1 MPEYTIRYILSGNG
15 LDADKDVNIVW
26 CSDTTEALSKLK
38 SEDGAI
44 AVLPQP
50 FVTAASA
57 QISGLRVVM
66 DLNEAWEKINNN
78 SKIVTGVIV
87 VRKEFAEKYPEQ
99 LKKFIDE
106 YNESV
111 AYTSSNI
118 DETAQL
124 IAEYGIVASEAI
136 AKKALPKC
144 HIVCYINNNMR
155 SALEGFLQV
164 LYDQNPKSVGGSM
177 PKDDSIMNINKKI
190 LNVIYKVL
198 AVMLALILWEI
209 AALKIDSPI
218 LLVTPV
224 QVLGRLF
231 TIWHEPDFAG
241 TVWFTMYH
249 IVGGFLAGL
258 LCGIICAVLAY
269 ICKPVEYILWP
280 WMVTIKAVPVAS
292 FVVICLIWFTAK
304 NLSVFIAFLI
314 VVPVIYQNTLTGL
327 RSTDKG
333 IREMADVFHIP
344 WIRRIRYIIMP
355 QLSPYL
361 ISAGRVTAGMAWK
374 AGVAAEII
382 GMPKGSVGQMLYM
395 SKIYLDTDD
404 LLAWTVII
412 VVLSVIFEKLVV
424 LTLKAAL
431 KK

>member
-1 MPEYTIRYILSGNG
+1 MKKLLAVILSVIMVFSFAACAGKSANNEGESQTEETTTIRIGAMAGPTAMGMVKLRKDSENGNTKNTYAFEDFATDASAFVTPLATGEIDIAAVPSNLAANIYNKTEGKVQVVAVNTLGVLNTIRYILSGNG

-136 AKKALPKC
+136 AEKALPKC

-177 PKDDSIMNINKKI
+177 PKDDF
-190 LNVIYKVL
+190 Y
-198 AVMLALILWEI
+198 
-209 AALKIDSPI
+209 
-218 LLVTPV
+218 
-224 QVLGRLF
+224 
-231 TIWHEPDFAG
+231 
-241 TVWFTMYH
+241 Y
-249 IVGGFLAGL
+249 
-258 LCGIICAVLAY
+258 
-269 ICKPVEYILWP
+269 EY
-280 WMVTIKAVPVAS
+280 
-292 FVVICLIWFTAK
+292 
-304 NLSVFIAFLI
+304 
-314 VVPVIYQNTLTGL
+314 
-327 RSTDKG
+327 
-333 IREMADVFHIP
+333 
-344 WIRRIRYIIMP
+344 
-355 QLSPYL
+355 
-361 ISAGRVTAGMAWK
+361 
-374 AGVAAEII
+374 
-382 GMPKGSVGQMLYM
+382 
-395 SKIYLDTDD
+395 
-404 LLAWTVII
+404 
-412 VVLSVIFEKLVV
+412 
-424 LTLKAAL
+424 
-431 KK
+431 

>member
-1 MPEYTIRYILSGNG
+1 MI
-15 LDADKDVNIVW
+15 
-26 CSDTTEALSKLK
+26 
-38 SEDGAI
+38 
-44 AVLPQP
+44 
-50 FVTAASA
+50 
-57 QISGLRVVM
+57 
-66 DLNEAWEKINNN
+66 
-78 SKIVTGVIV
+78 
-87 VRKEFAEKYPEQ
+87 
-99 LKKFIDE
+99 
-106 YNESV
+106 
-111 AYTSSNI
+111 
-118 DETAQL
+118 
-124 IAEYGIVASEAI
+124 
-136 AKKALPKC
+136 
-144 HIVCYINNNMR
+144 
-155 SALEGFLQV
+155 
-164 LYDQNPKSVGGSM
+164 
-177 PKDDSIMNINKKI
+177 SIMNINKKI

-218 LLVTPV
+218 ILVTPV

-249 IVGGFLAGL
+249 IVVGFLAGL
-258 LCGIICAVLAY
+258 LCGIVCAVLAH

-327 RSTDKG
+327 RSTD
-333 IREMADVFHIP
+333 IM
-344 WIRRIRYIIMP
+344 MP
-355 QLSPYL
+355 QISPYL

-424 LTLKAAL
+424 LALKAVL

>member
-1 MPEYTIRYILSGNG
+1 MI
-15 LDADKDVNIVW
+15 
-26 CSDTTEALSKLK
+26 
-38 SEDGAI
+38 
-44 AVLPQP
+44 
-50 FVTAASA
+50 
-57 QISGLRVVM
+57 
-66 DLNEAWEKINNN
+66 
-78 SKIVTGVIV
+78 
-87 VRKEFAEKYPEQ
+87 
-99 LKKFIDE
+99 
-106 YNESV
+106 
-111 AYTSSNI
+111 
-118 DETAQL
+118 
-124 IAEYGIVASEAI
+124 
-136 AKKALPKC
+136 
-144 HIVCYINNNMR
+144 
-155 SALEGFLQV
+155 
-164 LYDQNPKSVGGSM
+164 
-177 PKDDSIMNINKKI
+177 SIMNINKKI

-209 AALKIDSPI
+209 AALKIDSQI
-218 LLVTPV
+218 ILVTPV

-231 TIWHEPDFAG
+231 TIWHEPDFAE

-258 LCGIICAVLAY
+258 LCGIVCAVLAH

-280 WMVTIKAVPVAS
+280 WMVTI
-292 FVVICLIWFTAK
+292 TAK

-344 WIRRIRYIIMP
+344 WIRRIRYIMMP
-355 QLSPYL
+355 QISPYL

-424 LTLKAAL
+424 LALKAVL

>member
-1 MPEYTIRYILSGNG
+1 MI
-15 LDADKDVNIVW
+15 
-26 CSDTTEALSKLK
+26 
-38 SEDGAI
+38 
-44 AVLPQP
+44 
-50 FVTAASA
+50 
-57 QISGLRVVM
+57 
-66 DLNEAWEKINNN
+66 
-78 SKIVTGVIV
+78 
-87 VRKEFAEKYPEQ
+87 
-99 LKKFIDE
+99 
-106 YNESV
+106 
-111 AYTSSNI
+111 
-118 DETAQL
+118 
-124 IAEYGIVASEAI
+124 
-136 AKKALPKC
+136 
-144 HIVCYINNNMR
+144 
-155 SALEGFLQV
+155 
-164 LYDQNPKSVGGSM
+164 
-177 PKDDSIMNINKKI
+177 SIMNINKKI

-209 AALKIDSPI
+209 AALKINSQI
-218 LLVTPV
+218 ILVTPV
-224 QVLGRLF
+224 QVLHRLF
-231 TIWHEPDFAG
+231 TIWQEPDFAG

-258 LCGIICAVLAY
+258 LCGIVCAVFAY

-292 FVVICLIWFTAK
+292 FVVICLIWFTTK
-304 NLSVFIAFLI
+304 NLSVFI
-314 VVPVIYQNTLTGL
+314 VIYQNTLTGL

-382 GMPKGSVGQMLYM
+382 GMPRGSVGQMLYM

-404 LLAWTVII
+404 LMAWTVII

-424 LTLKAAL
+424 LALKAVL